1 MKSFI
6 TSQFTVDKTEHAA
19 TPLHFSVIHFPALPC
34 LQSSAVLNLIIC
46 FTPVIETE
54 RLVSFTNFSFTLFNS
69 KYIFMKG
76 CIV

>member
-6 TSQFTVDKTEHAA
+6 TRQFTIDNTEHAA

-34 LQSSAVLNLIIC
+34 LQSSAVLNLIVC

-54 RLVSFTNFSFTLFNS
+54 RLFFLSQTLASHFLILNT
-69 KYIFMKG
+69 FL
-76 CIV
+76 